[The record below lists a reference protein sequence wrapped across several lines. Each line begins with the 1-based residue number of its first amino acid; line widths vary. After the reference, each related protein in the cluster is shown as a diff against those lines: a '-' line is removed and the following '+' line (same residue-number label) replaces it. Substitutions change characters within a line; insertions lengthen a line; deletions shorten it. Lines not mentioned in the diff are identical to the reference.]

1 MQTTLSSDIARVAE
15 QDDCLKERLTVYET
29 FMFYAHLRLPSH
41 LTMAERR
48 ERVPC
53 THCPSV
59 NVVSMLLDR
68 TPVLPRW
75 SE

>member
-1 MQTTLSSDIARVAE
+1 MQTTLSSNFARVAE

-48 ERVPC
+48 ERVRALLPC
-53 THCPSV
+53 QCRV
-59 NVVSMLLDR
+59 DAA
-68 TPVLPRW
+68 
-75 SE
+75 

>member
-48 ERVPC
+48 ERVRAL
-53 THCPSV
+53 SL
-59 NVVSMLLDR
+59 SMSCRRCLTR